1 MLEDEHRQLQYM
13 LDIIQQEGLLSVV
26 KLMCDWMKC
35 NTGVITT
42 CAQVIEY
49 IQNYSQRSIRHH
61 YQQSYS

>member
-1 MLEDEHRQLQYM
+1 M

-26 KLMCDWMKC
+26 KVMCDWMKC

-49 IQNYSQRSIRHH
+49 LQNYTQRSIR
-61 YQQSYS
+61 SLWIW